1 LIASI
6 ALGWKRG
13 SEAPGDLLMLAKVD
27 EVYRGYGIVWTTG
40 KAGRLEAL
48 LFPEVP
54 ESGDVVGPA
63 VFRAPT
69 ATADEGREVL
79 RSRAQAMID
88 EEVGRTST

>member
-1 LIASI
+1 
-6 ALGWKRG
+6 
-13 SEAPGDLLMLAKVD
+13 MLAKVD

-48 LFPEVP
+48 VFPKVL

-63 VFRAPT
+63 LFRVPT
-69 ATADEGREVL
+69 ATVDEGREVL

-88 EEVGRTST
+88 EEIGRGSA